1 MPGDRCVASA
11 ICLEENLS
19 PFRPAISTMTAVMWL
34 FPKIS
39 RDSSVALGSTIV
51 MFLSVTHPDRQG
63 AVFLYVSPVSN
74 PIFVRLR
81 CTLLCISHT
90 LQMTVTII
98 T

>member
-1 MPGDRCVASA
+1 MASA

-51 MFLSVTHPDRQG
+51 MFLSVTHPDRQ
-63 AVFLYVSPVSN
+63 APSSSMFPPYPTLYLYVSDALCCVSR
-74 PIFVRLR
+74 IHYR
-81 CTLLCISHT
+81 
-90 LQMTVTII
+90 
-98 T
+98 